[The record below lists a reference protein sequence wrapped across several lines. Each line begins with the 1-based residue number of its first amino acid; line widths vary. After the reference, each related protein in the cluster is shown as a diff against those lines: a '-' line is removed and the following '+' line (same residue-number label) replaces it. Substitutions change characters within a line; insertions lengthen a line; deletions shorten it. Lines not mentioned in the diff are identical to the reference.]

1 MHARGPPGLA
11 RERGPLEVA
20 KQNAFHR
27 SEIRSETRFVHF
39 NFGKIKKLDKF
50 SRADEIFFFLAKKPL
65 RVKNIFRQNIFA
77 FWLEPKFCTLSRCY
91 VKTIL
96 VTLTLNEKHGG
107 C

>member
-50 SRADEIFFFLAKKPL
+50 SRGDENLFFGKETTPSKKISFGKIFL
-65 RVKNIFRQNIFA
+65 RFG
-77 FWLEPKFCTLSRCY
+77 LSQSFER
-91 VKTIL
+91 
-96 VTLTLNEKHGG
+96 
-107 C
+107 